1 MSIKLI
7 SKSQLFLKRNAP
19 TILTCMGGVGVVATT
34 VMAVKATPK
43 ALTLLEEAKE
53 EKGEVLTELEVVK
66 TIAPCY
72 IPTILMGAATI
83 SCIFGANIL
92 NKRQQASLASAYALL
107 STSYKEYK
115 DKVEEMM
122 GEGANEQIS
131 NEIAKDHYKE
141 IDISEEDDGLELF
154 YDNFSGRYF
163 RSTLFKV
170 QQAEYYLN
178 RELVMRDY
186 VYLNEFYEWLGIE
199 PIEAGYSLGW
209 SKGLNLAAYWQEW
222 CDFSHSKVVMD
233 DGLECHV
240 IYMMAEP
247 MADFMDYS

>member
-1 MSIKLI
+1 MDRCWWKSSGKTRRRSTKDATYRATVFDGPTLKSLLTLLSFILQRKVSIKMSIKLI

-131 NEIAKDHYKE
+131 N
-141 IDISEEDDGLELF
+141 
-154 YDNFSGRYF
+154 
-163 RSTLFKV
+163 
-170 QQAEYYLN
+170 
-178 RELVMRDY
+178 
-186 VYLNEFYEWLGIE
+186 
-199 PIEAGYSLGW
+199 
-209 SKGLNLAAYWQEW
+209 
-222 CDFSHSKVVMD
+222 
-233 DGLECHV
+233 
-240 IYMMAEP
+240 
-247 MADFMDYS
+247 

>member
-19 TILTCMGGVGVVATT
+19 TILTCIGGVGVVITA
-34 VMAVKATPK
+34 VMAVKTTPK

-53 EKGEVLTELEVVK
+53 EKGEALTELEVVK
-66 TIAPCY
+66 TVAPSY
-72 IPTILMGAATI
+72 IPTMLMGAATI
-83 SCIFGANIL
+83 TCIFGANIL

-115 DKVEEMM
+115 DKVKEML
-122 GEGANEQIS
+122 GEDANEQIG

-141 IDISEEDDGLELF
+141 IDISDEEDGLELF

-163 RSTLFKV
+163 RSTMYKV
-170 QQAEYYLN
+170 QRAEYALN
-178 RELVMRDY
+178 RELFMRDY
-186 VYLNEFYEWLGIE
+186 VYLNEFYEMLDLE
-199 PIEAGYSLGW
+199 PVDAGYSLGW

-222 CDFSHSKVVMD
+222 VDFSHSKVVMD

-247 MADFMDYS
+247 MLDFMDYS